1 MMIST
6 RKDSLID
13 TRERRIGLRTMTMS
27 TEKGRHGILYKNVA
41 KIENSSRK
49 SGKDVI

>member
-1 MMIST
+1 MAQPASF
-6 RKDSLID
+6 
-13 TRERRIGLRTMTMS
+13 LRFL
-27 TEKGRHGILYKNVA
+27 GILYNYVA